1 MFFDRFF
8 KKNKP
13 DNIAPYDE
21 SIPEEE
27 VVSQVIAE
35 HIADN
40 LKVSVGP
47 VQSEAV
53 IPPFKGDYAKA
64 IFLWANSK
72 KASLR
77 DDDDYPRYI
86 LYECGIR
93 KPSEFHRQMIDEGY
107 FARESLDKALESL
120 KASELKEIA
129 EEKGL
134 STSGKK
140 ADLAKRIVEVGD
152 IEYLERQFPATYSLS
167 EKGQAF
173 IEEHD
178 ECIQIHKHKNMLIE
192 WDEYCRV
199 KKSCEDK
206 SFCGVC
212 TKILLERA
220 TSNKR
225 TFGSIEYLQ
234 LSKLEDEFGDP
245 RRALRYLLQMAYI
258 SVSGVMGLD
267 SYKSYREGMYSKK
280 TLKSFFIS
288 NVTPIGVAD
297 KIRQHKDAYDVS
309 IIDKLYN
316 WKLPVMI
323 CEKELFI
330 EIIQSIMDG
339 TYNVQ
344 YYNAQLQVRYDR
356 FIDSL

>member
-1 MFFDRFF
+1 MFFDKFF
-8 KKNKP
+8 KKKKP
-13 DNIAPYDE
+13 NIIAPYDE
-21 SIPEEE
+21 SVPEEE
-27 VVSQVIAE
+27 VINQVVAE
-35 HIADN
+35 HITNN
-40 LKVSVGP
+40 LRVSVGP
-47 VQSEAV
+47 VQTPAV
-53 IPPFKGDYAKA
+53 IPPYQGDYAKA

-72 KASLR
+72 KASVR
-77 DDDDYPRYI
+77 DDEDYPRYI
-86 LYECGIR
+86 RYECGIR
-93 KPSEFHRQMIDEGY
+93 KPSEFHRQMIEEG
-107 FARESLDKALESL
+107 FFTRESLEKALESL
-120 KASELKEIA
+120 KATELKEIA

-134 STSGKK
+134 SISGKK
-140 ADLAKRIVEVGD
+140 ADIAKRIVEAGD
-152 IEYLERQFPATYSLS
+152 IAYLERQFPATYSLS

-199 KKSCEDK
+199 KKTCEDK
-206 SFCGVC
+206 SFSGVC
-212 TKILLERA
+212 TKILLTRA
-220 TSNKR
+220 SANQR

-234 LSKLEDEFGDP
+234 LAKLEDEFGDP

-267 SYKSYREGMYSKK
+267 SYKSYKDGMYSKK

-297 KIRQHKDAYDVS
+297 QIRKHKDAYDVS

-339 TYNVQ
+339 TYNIQ